1 MALFKK
7 KTKKTKQEVPG
18 SPTRNI
24 TLRAYPLRIKK
35 PHVTEKTLRMTQ
47 QRTYVFI
54 VPETMSKIEA
64 KKQIEKL
71 YSVHCIRVRTTTGVA
86 KTKKWRGK
94 SGATKG
100 FKKIIV
106 VLDQGQSIELTGQ
119 S

>member
-7 KTKKTKQEVPG
+7 KTEKTKQETPG
-18 SPTRNI
+18 SQTRKTI
-24 TLRAYPLRIKK
+24 LQVYPLRIKK

-71 YSVHCIRVRTTTGVA
+71 YSVRCIKVRTTTGVA

-94 SGATKG
+94 SGTTKG
-100 FKKIIV
+100 FKKVIV